1 MRHVDRQD
9 RSRLARRLT
18 AALLTSATMAAHAA
32 PPPPE
37 LVPRDAARDRAFAAA
52 GIQVYSCEYDG
63 NHRLAWTFQHPEA
76 TLYDAA
82 GVAVIKHGA
91 GPAWEAQDGSRIVGE
106 KLAEREAGATEQVV
120 GVQLAAVLAVLS
132 QDEAARIVVAYEPV
146 WAIGTGRSATAEQ
159 AQQVHAF
166 LRGRLAAKGAERVS
180 LLYGGSVKADNA
192 AELFSQPDIDG
203 GLIGGASL
211 KSGDFLAICRAAQ

>member
-1 MRHVDRQD
+1 MCHVDRQD

-32 PPPPE
+32 PPPPPE

-106 KLAEREAGATEQVV
+106 KLADAPSPNADSIAQLLLSTRASASGSLASVRY
-120 GVQLAAVLAVLS
+120 VQRLDTKGGTAPAAAC
-132 QDEAARIVVAYEPV
+132 
-146 WAIGTGRSATAEQ
+146 TAEHQ
-159 AQQVHAF
+159 T
-166 LRGRLAAKGAERVS
+166 
-180 LLYGGSVKADNA
+180 GGSPYYARYVFWK
-192 AELFSQPDIDG
+192 
-203 GLIGGASL
+203 
-211 KSGDFLAICRAAQ
+211 

>member
-32 PPPPE
+32 PPPPPE

-106 KLAEREAGATEQVV
+106 KLADAPSPNADSIAQLLLSTRASAGGSRAGGMRARVRVRECACGADGFGRGGGTRGGTSSGAGGRKCGRTGGERRDTPRLVAQPGATRR
-120 GVQLAAVLAVLS
+120 GT
-132 QDEAARIVVAYEPV
+132 AAR
-146 WAIGTGRSATAEQ
+146 
-159 AQQVHAF
+159 
-166 LRGRLAAKGAERVS
+166 RV
-180 LLYGGSVKADNA
+180 
-192 AELFSQPDIDG
+192 
-203 GLIGGASL
+203 
-211 KSGDFLAICRAAQ
+211 